1 MRSTR
6 VLGWAAAAA
15 LPLLIAA
22 QQIQSLSYVLKHRDV
37 RSVLA
42 RISEELG
49 PEGQVTVEG
58 SGNRITVRDDAQRLQ
73 KIRRLLGD
81 LDAPARHFALAN
93 RLEVL
98 PNPSPTGLFKEAPG
112 FVDMTQW
119 AQNAAPAASFEAVM
133 DLFEGQKNA
142 CVLGKVYRLTAQ
154 AQGYDPSRRRLALQS
169 LALDRVEA
177 GRPDRSIFQGAA
189 VLPEGAATL
198 FLIQGTQDSPALR
211 LRTTPTLLPSV
222 SNPEVR

>member
-1 MRSTR
+1 MRSLR
-6 VLGWAAAAA
+6 VLGWAATVA
-15 LPLLIAA
+15 LPLLVAA
-22 QQIQSLSYVLKHRDV
+22 QQIQSLTYVLQHRDV

-42 RISEELG
+42 RVSEELG
-49 PEGQVTVEG
+49 PDGQVTVEG

-73 KIRRLLGD
+73 KIRRLLAD

-98 PNPSPTGLFKEAPG
+98 PQPSPNALFKEAPG

-119 AQNAAPAASFEAVM
+119 AQTAAPAAAYEAVM
-133 DLFEGQKNA
+133 DLFEGQKSA
-142 CVLGKVYRLTAQ
+142 CQLGKAYRLSAQ

-169 LALDRVEA
+169 LALDRIEE
-177 GRPDRSIFQGAA
+177 GRPGRTIFQGAA

-198 FLIQGTQDSPALR
+198 FLIQGTKDSPALR

>member
-1 MRSTR
+1 MRAIKVMSWT
-6 VLGWAAAAA
+6 AAV

-22 QQIQSLSYVLKHRDV
+22 QQIQSLNYVLKHRDV

-42 RISEELG
+42 RVTEELG

-58 SGNRITVRDDAQRLQ
+58 SGNRITVRDEAQRLQ
-73 KIRRLLGD
+73 KIRQLLAD
-81 LDAPARHFALAN
+81 LDAPARHFALAS

-98 PNPSPTGLFKEAPG
+98 PSPSPDRLFKEAPG

-119 AQNAAPAASFEAVM
+119 AQNAAPAATYEAVM
-133 DLFEGQKNA
+133 DLFEGQKNS
-142 CVLGKVYRLTAQ
+142 CLLGKSYRLTAQ
-154 AQGYDPSRRRLALQS
+154 AQGYDPSRHRLALQN
-169 LALDRVEA
+169 LTLDRLEE
-177 GRPDRSIFQGAA
+177 GGPDRTILKGAA

-198 FLIQGTQDSPALR
+198 FLIQGGQGAPALR
-211 LRTTPTLLPSV
+211 LRTTPTLLPAV